1 MRKLIVYIALIAI
14 VATLICTALTP
25 TLLLA
30 EETEYS
36 NVLTDL
42 EKDESF
48 DETHYPTK
56 ANDYSLDVIQIA
68 ESVDKELF
76 VYVYQP
82 SGNAVQA
89 SSINVSLTIYDE
101 VQFRNYKLRYI
112 NSDGVFFK
120 YKVEGIAVSTLPMR
134 YYSISS
140 IYRRYDKNVDKPVS
154 GGNTVSEVPYSVAK
168 QYCFGTLNGQSYCS
182 VVDIETIEI
191 TEKFVG
197 YVEYY
202 NGFELWAATSCQSHF
217 VAFDTDRRMD
227 KLLEVDVEYTSQE
240 YLKHKVSL
248 VGGYTTIFEDKSEPI
263 LAELNHKQWAEHKG
277 DGWGAGTYTWK
288 RIETVDEFIVEN
300 TGYQNVYSGAIFDVN
315 IGNRIDSDAE
325 KELKKN
331 KWVLRFCETEL
342 KQYSDLGTG
351 TYTSGT
357 IIGDVSLLRLKFETD
372 GLTYNLGVI
381 DNKQSG
387 SDKPIN
393 DENTF
398 FDPAEWLQNLWDKM
412 KEIFDK
418 YKWIVYVVIAIVI
431 LMFISPFIPMLIKA
445 TLWIV
450 CLPFRLIGAIFGL
463 FKKKNKNKKE

>member
-1 MRKLIVYIALIAI
+1 MRKLIVYIALIAL
-14 VATLICTALTP
+14 VATLISTALTP

-120 YKVEGIAVSTLPMR
+120 YKVEGIVVSTLPMR

-168 QYCFGTLNGQSYCS
+168 QYCFGTLNGQPYCS

-197 YVEYY
+197 YVQYS
-202 NGFELWAATSCQSHF
+202 NGFELWTASACHSHF

-227 KLLEVDVEYTSQE
+227 KLLEVDVEYTAQKYIRHST
-240 YLKHKVSL
+240 LLSIGDPV
-248 VGGYTTIFEDKSEPI
+248 FDPKSEPI
-263 LAELNHKQWAEHKG
+263 LVELNHKQWAEHKG
-277 DGWGAGTYTWK
+277 DGWGAGTYNWK
-288 RIETVDEFIVEN
+288 RIETVDEFIAEN

-315 IGNRIDSDAE
+315 IGNRIDPDAE
-325 KELKKN
+325 TELKKN
-331 KWVLRFCETEL
+331 KWVLRFCETEY
-342 KQYSDLGTG
+342 KHYSDMGTG
-351 TYTSGT
+351 YYDAGT

-412 KEIFDK
+412 KETFDK